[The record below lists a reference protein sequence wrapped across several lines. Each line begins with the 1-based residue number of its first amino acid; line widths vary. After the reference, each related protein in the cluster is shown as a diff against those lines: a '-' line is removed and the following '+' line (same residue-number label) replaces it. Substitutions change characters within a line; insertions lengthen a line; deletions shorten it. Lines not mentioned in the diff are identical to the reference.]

1 MKKIILTLQ
10 TSIKKRFV
18 TGISIMLL
26 PMAVLASAGYILFE
40 NVIHSFEEA
49 KTEAVNEINSIAI
62 LQKLILKAAMPANDY
77 LIHGETWER
86 QTFNSISKEVDEAF
100 STALGM
106 PFGLQE
112 ERSLVMSAQKEWWTA
127 KAMSERLLTFHN
139 PVGNAAA
146 SKDMKLLDNRTYQ
159 IVNLLERAT
168 KLAHDELHM
177 EISRAYALKNR
188 VSLLIAVILVLGLA
202 ASVIIAIALSRSILN
217 PIRALEE
224 GADQF
229 AAGNLSSRIAL
240 LAKDELGHLAKTF
253 NAMAE
258 QIERHEKILE
268 DLSIHDGL
276 TELFNKREFTRRII
290 DEIARSKRYKSVFSL
305 IMIDIDH
312 FKAVNDTY
320 GHQAGDEVLKAI
332 SAILK
337 RGIRTVDFAARY
349 GGEEIAVILPYINS
363 EGAYEAAERLRKD
376 IEAFKISISKEKA
389 IQVTVSMGLAVFPDN
404 ADTDEKLVTAADKA
418 LYAAKHAG
426 RNHVQIFKGLT

>member
-1 MKKIILTLQ
+1 
-10 TSIKKRFV
+10 
-18 TGISIMLL
+18 MLL

-77 LIHGETWER
+77 LIHGETGER

-100 STALGM
+100 STALSM
-106 PFGLQE
+106 PFGLKE

-139 PVGNAAA
+139 PVGNVAA

-159 IVNLLERAT
+159 IADHLEKAT
-168 KLAHDELHM
+168 KLAHDELYK

-224 GADQF
+224 GANQF

-240 LAKDELGHLAKTF
+240 LTKDELGHLAKTF
-253 NAMAE
+253 NIMAR

-276 TELFNKREFTRRII
+276 TELFNKREFMRRII

-305 IMIDIDH
+305 IMIDIDY

-376 IEAFKISISKEKA
+376 IEAFTIPVSKEKA

-426 RNHVQIFKGLT
+426 RNQVQIFKGLT

>member
-1 MKKIILTLQ
+1 MKKIIRTLQ
-10 TSIKKRFV
+10 ISIRKRFV
-18 TGISIMLL
+18 IGISIMLL
-26 PMAVLASAGYILFE
+26 PMAVLASVGYILFE

-49 KTEAVNEINSIAI
+49 KTEAVDEINSIAI

-77 LIHGETWER
+77 LIHGETGER

-100 STALGM
+100 SIALGM
-106 PFGLQE
+106 PFGLEE
-112 ERSLVMSAQKEWWTA
+112 ERALVLSAQKEWLTA
-127 KAMSERLLTFHN
+127 KAISERLLTFPN
-139 PVGNAAA
+139 PVGNVVA

-159 IVNLLERAT
+159 IADNLEKAN
-168 KLAHDELHM
+168 KLAYDELHK
-177 EISRAYALKNR
+177 ELSHAYALKNR
-188 VSLLIAVILVLGLA
+188 ALLLIAVILVLGLTI
-202 ASVIIAIALSRSILN
+202 SITIAIVLSRSILN

-224 GADQF
+224 GANQF
-229 AAGNLSSRIAL
+229 AAGNLSSRIDL

-290 DEIARSKRYKSVFSL
+290 DEIARSKRYKSAFSL

-312 FKAVNDTY
+312 FKTVNDTY

-332 SAILK
+332 SVLLK
-337 RGIRTVDFAARY
+337 KGIRTVDFVARY
-349 GGEEIAVILPYINS
+349 GGEEIAVILPNINS
-363 EGAYEAAERLRKD
+363 EGAYQVAERLRKD
-376 IEAFKISISKEKA
+376 IETYTVAVSKEKI
-389 IQVTVSMGLAVFPDN
+389 IQVTVSMGLAVFPDD
-404 ADTDEKLVTAADKA
+404 ADTDEKLIAAADNA

-426 RNHVQIFKGLT
+426 RNQVRRYVKS